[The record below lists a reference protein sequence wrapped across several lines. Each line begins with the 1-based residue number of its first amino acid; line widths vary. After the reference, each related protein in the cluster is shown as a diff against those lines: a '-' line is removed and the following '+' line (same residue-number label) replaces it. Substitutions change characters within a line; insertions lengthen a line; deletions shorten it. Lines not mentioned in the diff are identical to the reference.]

1 MEGPQKRQ
9 TAYKVSIATITN
21 GRYIKN
27 TGWEPNYLEV
37 GREKI
42 SRVNVIGIAVGI
54 NQNGNY
60 ETLYLDDGS
69 GKISVRSFENPSL
82 FIKIQIGDILIVV
95 GKPREFNNEIYLIPE
110 IVKKINNKKWIDVR
124 VLELQKSLLEKEV
137 HNEEVEEEE
146 IKDEKL
152 PEKNTNKVS
161 SMELVYNLIKE
172 MDGGQGAD
180 YETIIEKAGPS
191 SIEII
196 EKLLKEGE
204 IFEVAAGKL
213 KIL

>member
-1 MEGPQKRQ
+1 MEGLQKRQ
-9 TAYKVSIATITN
+9 TAYKVSIATITK
-21 GRYIKN
+21 GKYVKN
-27 TGWEPNYLEV
+27 TGWEPNYLEI

-42 SRVNVIGIAVGI
+42 SRVNIIGVAVGI
-54 NQNGNY
+54 SQNGSY

-69 GKISVRSFENPSL
+69 GKISIKSFENPSL
-82 FIKIQIGDILIVV
+82 FLKNQIGDILMVI

-124 VLELQKSLLEKEV
+124 LLELQKSPLARWEPAEKSK
-137 HNEEVEEEE
+137 EEE
-146 IKDEKL
+146 IKEEGTAEKD
-152 PEKNTNKVS
+152 TNKLN
-161 SMELVYNLIKE
+161 SMERIYNLIKE
-172 MDGGQGAD
+172 LDRGQGAD
-180 YETIIEKAGPS
+180 YETIIEKAGAG
-191 SIEII
+191 SIGIV

>member
-1 MEGPQKRQ
+1 MEGLQKRQ
-9 TAYKVSIATITN
+9 TAYKVSIATITK
-21 GRYIKN
+21 GKYVKN
-27 TGWEPNYLEV
+27 TGWEPNYLEI

-42 SRVNVIGIAVGI
+42 SRVNIIGVAVGI
-54 NQNGNY
+54 SQNGSY

-69 GKISVRSFENPSL
+69 GKISIKSFENPSL
-82 FIKIQIGDILIVV
+82 FLKNQIGDILMVI

-124 VLELQKSLLEKEV
+124 LLELQKSPLARWEPAEKSK
-137 HNEEVEEEE
+137 EEE
-146 IKDEKL
+146 IKEEGTAEKD
-152 PEKNTNKVS
+152 TNKLN
-161 SMELVYNLIKE
+161 SMERIYNLIKE
-172 MDGGQGAD
+172 LDRGQGAD
-180 YETIIEKAGPS
+180 YETIIEKVGAG
-191 SIEII
+191 SIGIV